1 MNVLYYDLVPIMA
14 LGKAKQVPSLDALLV
29 KADFLTLHVP
39 ELPETT
45 NLIGA
50 KQLALMKSGSYLIN
64 ASRGSVVDC
73 QALIAAMRS
82 GHIAGAALDVFPSEP
97 TTNGATFNAT
107 LSPLIEDLKALK
119 NLILTPHIGG
129 STEEAQKAIGE
140 EVAESLVRFINA
152 GSTVGAVNMPEVALR
167 GLRVEEEG
175 IIRVIHLLRRDKRKH
190 RLIVRG

>member
-1 MNVLYYDLVPIMA
+1 MLAEALGMNVLYYDLVPIMA
-14 LGKAKQVPSLDALLV
+14 LGKAKQMPSLDALLV
-29 KADFLTLHVP
+29 KTNFLTLHVP
-39 ELPETT
+39 ELPETV

-73 QALIAAMRS
+73 QALITAMRS
-82 GHIAGAALDVFPSEP
+82 GHIAGAALDVFPTEP
-97 TTNGATFNAT
+97 ATNGATFNTA
-107 LSPLIEDLKALK
+107 LGPIVEDLKTLK

-129 STEEAQKAIGE
+129 STEEAQKAIGK

-175 IIRVIHLLRRDKRKH
+175 VVRVIYPF
-190 RLIVRG
+190 

>member
-14 LGKAKQVPSLDALLV
+14 LGKAKQVPSLDTLLV

-39 ELPETT
+39 ELPETM

-50 KQLALMKSGSYLIN
+50 KQLALMKRGSYLIN
-64 ASRGSVVDC
+64 ASRGSVVDYP
-73 QALIAAMRS
+73 ALITAMRS
-82 GHIAGAALDVFPSEP
+82 GHIAGAALDVFPAEP
-97 TTNGATFNAT
+97 AVNGTTFNT
-107 LSPLIEDLKALK
+107 GLNPFFEDLRTLK

-129 STEEAQKAIGE
+129 GTEEAQKAIGE
-140 EVAESLVRFINA
+140 EVAGSLVKFINA

-175 IIRVIHLLRRDKRKH
+175 VVRVLFTWNI
-190 RLIVRG
+190 

>member
-1 MNVLYYDLVPIMA
+1 MLAEALGMNVLYYDLVPIMA

-39 ELPETT
+39 ELPETM

-50 KQLALMKSGSYLIN
+50 KQLALMKTGSYLIN

-73 QALIAAMRS
+73 PALIAAMRS
-82 GHIAGAALDVFPSEP
+82 GHIAGAALDVFPAEP
-97 TTNGATFNAT
+97 AVNGTTFNT
-107 LSPLIEDLKALK
+107 ELNPFFEDLRALK
-119 NLILTPHIGG
+119 NIILTPHIGG

-175 IIRVIHLLRRDKRKH
+175 VVRVLFTCDIKEA
-190 RLIVRG
+190 